1 MGDDLAARSA
11 RPSADRLSG
20 IRAPSAGVGRRCHG
34 YAHGM
39 SDVQSAAPR
48 GSSAPTFRAQ
58 RVDVQHLAP
67 SPEAVAVKSAYEGIF
82 GVEPENRGGWYHPA
96 DWGRTTYVLS
106 RLRSGD
112 AALDVGA
119 GAGQF
124 MNMMSASGKFGSVTA
139 LDQTRFNKY
148 TELHDNIHRVDGS
161 IADMTFEDD
170 SFEVVTCMEV
180 LEHIPTEI
188 FEAGVRELR
197 RVCRGQLV
205 MTVPFDEPEPL
216 SKGHVRRFVESDI
229 IDLFPNGRYTIL
241 DRPKK
246 PWILIEEHLDGSP
259 FDDAP
264 ELTAAD
270 LRILE
275 LERQLA
281 ILRARRSLRA
291 ANWTGAKLRSLRR
304 RLPSS
309 LRA

>member
-1 MGDDLAARSA
+1 MDDDLAARTA
-11 RPSADRLSG
+11 RPSADRLSRD
-20 IRAPSAGVGRRCHG
+20 RALGGSAARDGQG
-34 YAHGM
+34 YAQEM
-39 SDVQSAAPR
+39 SDVQSAVPTD
-48 GSSAPTFRAQ
+48 SSPTQFRAR

-82 GVEPENRGGWYHPA
+82 GAEPENRGGWYHPA

-124 MNMMSASGKFGSVTA
+124 MNMMATSGKFGSVTA
-139 LDQTRFNKY
+139 LDHTRFNKY
-148 TELHDNIHRVDGS
+148 TELFDNIHRVDGS
-161 IADMTFEDD
+161 IADMEFEDD
-170 SFEVVTCMEV
+170 SFAVVTCMEV

-188 FEAGVRELR
+188 FDAGLRELR
-197 RVCRGQLV
+197 RVCSGQLV
-205 MTVPFDEPEPL
+205 MTVPFEEPEPL
-216 SKGHVRRFVESDI
+216 SKGHVRRFVERDVM
-229 IDLFPNGRYTIL
+229 DLFPNGRYTIL

-259 FDDAP
+259 FEDAP

-281 ILRARRSLRA
+281 VLRARRSLRA